1 MTLPD
6 VAPYVGLALW
16 AFLAATLLPLSSE
29 AGLWAGITQ
38 GQLNPGGLFLAATV
52 GNVAG
57 ALLNW
62 WLGTRLARYDGS
74 WTPLKPATIAA
85 ARERF
90 LRWGTWSLLF
100 SWVPIVG
107 DPLTFVAGLLGV
119 PLKIFFPLVA
129 IGKAARYLAIVWGAA

>member
-1 MTLPD
+1 MSLPD

-38 GQLNPGGLFLAATV
+38 GKLDPIGLFLAATV
-52 GNVAG
+52 GNVGG

-62 WLGTRLARYDGS
+62 WLGTRLALYEGAWS
-74 WTPLKPATIAA
+74 PLKPSTIAA

-90 LRWGTWSLLF
+90 LRWGAWSLLF
-100 SWVPIVG
+100 SWVPVVG

-119 PLKIFFPLVA
+119 PMRIFFPLVA
-129 IGKAARYLAIVWGAA
+129 IGKAARYLVVVWGAT

>member
-1 MTLPD
+1 MSMPD
-6 VAPYVGLALW
+6 FAPYVGLALW

-38 GQLNPGGLFLAATV
+38 GKLDPFVLFVAATV
-52 GNVAG
+52 GNVGG

-62 WLGTRLARYDGS
+62 WLGTRLAHYEGAWS
-74 WTPLKPATIAA
+74 PLKPSTIAS

-100 SWVPIVG
+100 SWVPVIG

-119 PLKIFFPLVA
+119 PMRIFFPLVA
-129 IGKAARYLAIVWGAA
+129 IGKAARYLAVIWGAS